1 MKLIFLHGPPAS
13 GKYTIAQILNSSH
26 GVLNFH
32 NHLTIDVAK
41 ALFGFGTPEFW
52 DLTHRLRRE
61 ALAARAEQGGADV
74 VFTNCYSSPHD
85 DETVAALEREVVSRG
100 ALFVPVFLECGVQ
113 ELRRRVTDPSR
124 QAMRKIHTVKGLDDY
139 LTSWNF
145 VPLNRPNTLSVTTDA
160 RTPRECADEI
170 ARRVL

>member
-13 GKYTIAQILNSSH
+13 GKYTIAEALHASH

-41 ALFGFGTPEFW
+41 ALFAFGTPEFW
-52 DLTHRLRRE
+52 ALTHRLRRE

-74 VFTNCYSSPHD
+74 VFTNCYSSPDD
-85 DETVAALEREVVSRG
+85 DETVAALEHEVTSRG
-100 ALFVPVFLECGVQ
+100 ALFVPVFLECGVE
-113 ELRRRVTDPSR
+113 ELRRRVTHPSR
-124 QAMRKIHTVKGLDDY
+124 RAMRKIHSVRGLDDY
-139 LTSWNF
+139 MASWNF
-145 VPLNRPNTLSVTTDA
+145 MALDRPNTVTVTTEA
-160 RTPRECADEI
+160 RTPRECAAEI